1 MTARRRRWSW
11 HTRDVMLVVVLG
23 VVFGFLYWALV
34 QAWTAL
40 SVLAGPFG
48 DLAQHVL
55 LGGWLIVAPL
65 AIAITRRPGSGI
77 VAEVAASVVEVVFL
91 GSPVGP
97 LLLVAAALQGAG
109 SELPFALTR
118 YRRFGWGVYAVSG
131 ALGAFGVF
139 WFTAFRAGWFGSDL
153 LMLRLGMQVAS
164 GILLGGLLARVL
176 VRALQ
181 RTGALDG
188 FAIAAATHQDEP
200 ARAPSSTALDPAR

>member
-1 MTARRRRWSW
+1 MNRAQRQGRSW
-11 HTRDVMLVVVLG
+11 QTRDVMLVVVLG

-34 QAWTAL
+34 QAWTGL

-48 DLAQHVL
+48 DLTQHVL

-65 AIAITRRPGSGI
+65 AVAITRRPGSGI

-97 LLLVAAALQGAG
+97 LLLVAALLQGAG

-118 YRRFGWGVYAVSG
+118 YRRFGWGVYAASG

-139 WFTAFRAGWFGSDL
+139 WFSAFRAGWFGSDL

-176 VRALQ
+176 VQALR
-181 RTGALDG
+181 RTGVLDG
-188 FAIAAATHQDEP
+188 FAIAATDGEAD
-200 ARAPSSTALDPAR
+200 RAPSSPVPDPAR